1 MPKIQE
7 YREKLNLTQE
17 ELAEKSGLSVR
28 TIQRIEA
35 GAKLKGH
42 TLNVLSETL
51 GIEKDILINPK
62 VEKSINLKW
71 VKWINLSSLPF
82 TIIPFANILVPAI
95 LIYLKKEYNAL
106 TKQIVSIQIL
116 WTLISAIVFFSSPFI
131 NRLFETEIRITLPVL
146 VISILVNISIIL
158 TNAITLDRNQK
169 LRIKLNFSI
178 I

>member
-42 TLNVLSETL
+42 TLNVLADTF
-51 GIEKDILINPK
+51 GIEKDILVNPK
-62 VEKSINLKW
+62 VQTSYNLKW
-71 VKWINLSSLPF
+71 IKWINLSSLPF
-82 TIIPFANILVPAI
+82 IIIPFANIIIPVI
-95 LIYLKKEYNAL
+95 IIYVKKEYDML

-116 WTLISAIVFFSSPFI
+116 WTIISAIVFFLSPFV

-146 VISILVNISIIL
+146 VVSVLVNISIIL
-158 TNAITLDRNQK
+158 INAIELDRNQK

>member
-1 MPKIQE
+1 MQKVQE

-17 ELAEKSGLSVR
+17 ELAEKSGLSAR

-42 TLNVLSETL
+42 TLNVLADAL
-51 GIEKDILINPK
+51 GIEKDDLVNPNL
-62 VEKSINLKW
+62 EAPINLKW

-82 TIIPFANILVPAI
+82 TMIPFANILVPAI
-95 LIYLKKEYNAL
+95 LIYIKKEYNAL
-106 TKQIVSIQIL
+106 TKQIISIQIL
-116 WTLISAIVFFSSPFI
+116 WTVISAIVFFLSPFI

-146 VISILVNISIIL
+146 VVSILVNTSIIL
-158 TNAITLDRNQK
+158 TNAIELDRNQK